1 MDRSG
6 RSATTLCAAFQATA
20 QERPGDVALRTP
32 GGAVSITWQDYRARV
47 ARIAGGLAALGVAR
61 GDTVGIMMTNRPEFH
76 LVDTAAFHLGAI
88 PFSIYNTS
96 SPDQIEYLFAHAAN
110 RVVVCEQA
118 FLERLQTARG
128 RSHLEHL
135 VCVDGEPGET
145 IALSQLE
152 KDAPPAGFDFEAAW
166 RAVEPDDV
174 LTLIYTSGTTG
185 PPKGV
190 EITHAGVLAEL
201 RAVDAVLPVAPG
213 GRTVSFLP
221 SAHVADRALFYYC
234 AIVFGLELTAVPDPR
249 RVVAVLAE
257 VRPTYW
263 GSVPRV
269 WEKIKAALD
278 AQLETEPDEARRSAL
293 RWAID
298 VGRAKVR
305 AEQAGEEIGPQL
317 AADHQK
323 ADAEVL
329 SKVREKLG
337 LDQAQWLAVGAAPT
351 PRDVLEFFAALG
363 LPLCEA
369 WGMSELSGIATANP
383 PGRIK
388 LGTVGPALPG
398 MEFALGD
405 DGELLCRGPLVMK
418 GYRDDPEKT
427 AETVDGDGWLHTGD
441 VATIDEDGYIS
452 IVDRKKEIII
462 NAAGKNM
469 SPANIEA
476 RLKSSSPLIGQAV
489 CIGDGRPF
497 NVALLVLDPDGATA
511 FAAEHGLPDPSAKVL
526 ADDDRVR
533 KAVAVAVEE
542 ANSHLSRVEQIKR
555 FLILPLDW
563 EPGGDELTPTMKLKR
578 RPIAA
583 KYAVEIEALYSVSDR

>member
-1 MDRSG
+1 MDRSAL
-6 RSATTLCAAFQATA
+6 SAGTLCAAFQATA
-20 QERPGDVALRTP
+20 AERPGDVALRTP
-32 GGAVSITWQDYRARV
+32 GGGVSITWEEYRERV
-47 ARIAGGLAALGVAR
+47 ARIAAGLAALGVGR
-61 GDTVGIMMTNRPEFH
+61 GDTVGIMMVNRPEFH
-76 LVDTAAFHLGAI
+76 LVDTAAFHLGAT

-96 SPDQIEYLFAHAAN
+96 SPDQIGYLFAHAAN
-110 RVVVCEQA
+110 RVVFCEAA
-118 FLERLQTARG
+118 FVERLQAARG
-128 RSHLEHL
+128 GAGVEHL
-135 VCVDGEPGET
+135 ICVDGAPAGT
-145 IALSQLE
+145 IPLAQLE
-152 KDAPPAGFDFEAAW
+152 EAPPPAGFDFEAAW
-166 RAVEPDDV
+166 RAVEPEDV
-174 LTLIYTSGTTG
+174 VTLIYTSGTTG

-190 EITHAGVLAEL
+190 EITHANVLAEL
-201 RAVDAVLPVAPG
+201 AAVDAVLPFSPG

-234 AIVFGLELTAVPDPR
+234 SIVFGLELTSVPDPR
-249 RVVAVLAE
+249 QVVAVLPE

-305 AEQAGEEIGPQL
+305 AEQAGEEIGPEL
-317 AADHQK
+317 AADHAK
-323 ADAEVL
+323 ADALVL
-329 SKVREKLG
+329 SKIREKLG
-337 LDQAQWLAVGAAPT
+337 LDQAEWLAVGAAPT

-383 PGRIK
+383 PGRIRI
-388 LGTVGPALPG
+388 GTVGPAFPG
-398 MEFALGD
+398 MEFALAD

-418 GYRDDPEKT
+418 GYRNDPDKT
-427 AETVDGDGWLHTGD
+427 AETIDGDGWLHTGD
-441 VATIDEDGYIS
+441 VATIDDDGYIS
-452 IVDRKKEIII
+452 IVDRKKELII
-462 NAAGKNM
+462 NASGKNM

-489 CIGDGRPF
+489 CIGDGRPY
-497 NVALLVLDPDGATA
+497 NVALLVLDPDAA
-511 FAAEHGLPDPSAKVL
+511 AAYAAERGLPDASAKVL
-526 ADDDRVR
+526 ANDEDVR
-533 KAVAVAVEE
+533 KSVAVAVEE

-555 FLILPLDW
+555 FLILPVDW

-578 RPIAA
+578 KPIAE
-583 KYAVEIEALYSVSDR
+583 KYAADIEALYTGR